1 MRAEVVAVGT
11 ELLLGQIVDTNSSY
25 IGEQLAL
32 AGIDSHFQTKV
43 GDNLDRIVS
52 AFRIALDRSDAV
64 IVCGG
69 LGPTQD
75 DITRDALAQVM
86 GVELVQDDEVLHR
99 IEEMFRA
106 RNRVMAKN
114 NALQALVPVGAQV
127 IEQRRGTA
135 PGLIC
140 PVGDKVLYA
149 VPGVPHE
156 MKEMLERA
164 IIPDLQARSG
174 ERAAIV
180 SRVLRTW
187 GEAESSLAELVAPR
201 LEALEARGNPTL
213 AFLASGIEGIKIRIT
228 AKAPTEQEALAL
240 IEAEDA
246 ELRAILGSIVFGVDA
261 DTMERAAGYLLE
273 DIGWSLGAAESM
285 TGGLVAARI
294 VDVPGSSGWFRGGVV
309 AYDSHVKY
317 DVLGV
322 PHGLPVISGECAK
335 AMAEGVREVVG
346 SDVGIAVTGVAGP
359 AEQEGQPV
367 GTVWFGLA
375 LPGQEAEAVHL
386 RLPGQREQVRQFA
399 TISLMDLLRRRLLA
413 ARDGLSTR

>member
-1 MRAEVVAVGT
+1 MRCEVVAVGT

-32 AGIDSHFQTKV
+32 AGVDSHFQTKV

-52 AFRIALDRSDAV
+52 AFRLALDRSDAV

-75 DITRDALAQVM
+75 DITRDAIAHVM
-86 GVELVQDDEVLHR
+86 GVSLVQDDAVLER
-99 IEEMFRA
+99 IEQMFTA
-106 RNRVMAKN
+106 RGRVMAAN
-114 NALQALVPVGAQV
+114 NARQALVPIGARV

-140 PVGDKVLYA
+140 PIGDKVLYA

-156 MKEMLERA
+156 MKEMLDRA
-164 IIPDLQARSG
+164 IIPDLQERSG
-174 ERAAIV
+174 ERAVIV

-187 GEAESSLAELVAPR
+187 GEAESALAERVAVR
-201 LEALEARGNPTL
+201 LEALDAAGNPTL

-228 AKAPTEQEALAL
+228 AKASTREDALAL
-240 IEAEDA
+240 IDAEDA
-246 ELRAILGSIVFGVDA
+246 ELRAILGTIVFGVDS
-261 DTMERAAGYLLE
+261 DTIERAAGYLLE
-273 DIGWSLGAAESM
+273 DRGWSLGVAESM
-285 TGGLVAARI
+285 TGGLVASRI

-309 AYDSHVKY
+309 AYNSDVKY

-322 PHGLPVISGECAK
+322 PQGTPVISGECAM
-335 AMAEGVREVVG
+335 AMAEGVRKVVG

-359 AEQEGQPV
+359 TEQEGHPI

-375 LPGQEAEAVHL
+375 LPDREAESVEV
-386 RLPGQREQVRQFA
+386 RLPGQRDQIRQFA
-399 TISLMDLLRRRLLA
+399 TISLMDLLRRRLLE
-413 ARDGLSTR
+413 L